1 MKTKIKRLAVSLL
14 FLMIAGNALSQIHSA
29 RIVFE
34 RKTNLYKKFAKERD
48 VTNWI
53 KEEDKIKIDNFEL
66 FVSDS
71 ISLFRPQESELRE
84 NLSWATSKNTVYQ
97 DFRKGNRYMIKP
109 MWGEELHV
117 TDTLYRR
124 NWKISNS
131 TRKIAGYTC
140 RKASWDANDST
151 RIYAWFSYDLVP
163 STGPES
169 FYGLPGTILGLATEN
184 GGVVYF
190 AKTVELMSPPPA
202 IFQVPKKKK
211 VYTLKE
217 LIADLTKQYGHE
229 KWFKR
234 EYEENFGI
242 W

>member
-1 MKTKIKRLAVSLL
+1 MNKLKTLLVLFSLL
-14 FLMIAGNALSQIHSA
+14 TSLALQAQIHAA

-34 RKTNLYKKFAKERD
+34 RKTNLYKKFAKDRD
-48 VTNWI
+48 VSRWL

-66 FVSDS
+66 FVSDTF
-71 ISLFRPQESELRE
+71 SLFRPQETELRE

-97 DFRKGNRYMIKP
+97 DFKNGRRYLIKP
-109 MWGEELHV
+109 MWGEELHL
-117 TDTLYRR
+117 TDTLFRR
-124 NWKISNS
+124 QWKISSS

-151 RIYAWFSYDLVP
+151 TIYAWFSYDLVP

-169 FYGLPGTILGLATEN
+169 FYGLPGTILGVATEN

-190 AKTVELMSPPPA
+190 AKSVEILSPPPA
-202 IFQVPKKKK
+202 TFILPKKKK
-211 VYTLKE
+211 VYTVKE
-217 LIADLTKQYGHE
+217 LKADLTKQYGHE
-229 KWFKR
+229 KWFKGL
-234 EYEENFGI
+234 YNENFGI